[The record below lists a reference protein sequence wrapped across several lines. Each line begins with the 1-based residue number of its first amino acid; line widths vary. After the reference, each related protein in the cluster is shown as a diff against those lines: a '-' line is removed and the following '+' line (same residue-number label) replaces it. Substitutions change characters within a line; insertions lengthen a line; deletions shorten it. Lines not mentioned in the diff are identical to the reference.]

1 MTTLTNARVL
11 LRARM
16 GLHAT
21 DQLAQDTELTYALNE
36 GLAAYSSEADWWW
49 LEDQTTFTTTAG
61 TATYSLPADH
71 KVTKWIW
78 IGDELLAPRQYQDL
92 IRFSEDSSAV
102 PAFYTITDSLVRLSP
117 KPAVTGTTVYHYYV
131 RRESTLSSGSDE
143 PLIPARYDGL
153 WLSHAAVIMADRMDN
168 PQKRAIHERAR
179 DEWLKRAR
187 DEARAHRGLVPVKA
201 RRDTSWG

>member
-1 MTTLTNARVL
+1 MTTLTNARL
-11 LRARM
+11 YLRARM
-16 GLHAT
+16 GLHST

-36 GLAAYSSEADWWW
+36 GLHAYSSELDWWW
-49 LEDQTTFTTTAG
+49 LEDQTSFTTTAG
-61 TATYSLPADH
+61 TATYALPADH
-71 KVTKWIW
+71 KITKQLW

-92 IRFSEDSSAV
+92 IRLSEDSSAT
-102 PAFYTITDSLVRLSP
+102 PAYYAIKDSLIYLSP
-117 KPAVTGTTVYHYYV
+117 KPANSTTTVYHYYV
-131 RRESTLSSGSDE
+131 RQETALSSGSDT
-143 PLIPARYDGL
+143 PLIPTRYDGL

-168 PQKRAIHERAR
+168 PQKRMIHERAR